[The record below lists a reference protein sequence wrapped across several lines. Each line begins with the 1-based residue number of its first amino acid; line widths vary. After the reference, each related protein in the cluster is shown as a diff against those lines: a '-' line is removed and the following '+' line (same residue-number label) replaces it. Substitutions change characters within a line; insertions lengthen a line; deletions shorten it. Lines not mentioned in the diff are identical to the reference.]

1 MTSLRQREFHAIME
15 IVERLYSYQTLDACE
30 AGIVES
36 LQSVMDCDSWH
47 LSESD
52 LKQRR
57 VRWTSDWV
65 SRRPETI
72 QNPNEIVARYM
83 HEHPFLRL
91 WKSRPGDLRPAT
103 LSDLISQPA
112 WHDTGLYNEIYR
124 PIRIEHMLGVALPGF
139 RPHAVHVV
147 GLRGTVDFDDRERR
161 VLDLLAPHLAAVY
174 RNAEAVGELQT
185 QLATLHQGLEAN
197 GRAVILLGPGRR
209 IRQMSARAR
218 DLLTSHFHWS
228 DRSVLPAPVDDWLR
242 RQGLTVDASVAP
254 LRPLVVERDDRRL
267 TIQILRDR
275 GGPFLLLNE
284 RKLRIAP
291 ADIASLGL
299 SPRETEVLAWLAHG
313 KSNAEIAAILG
324 LSPATI
330 KHCLERVYG
339 KLDVGTRA
347 AATAV
352 AVAAAG
358 MHG

>member
-1 MTSLRQREFHAIME
+1 MVRSLQRVINCNSFHMSGINPSLRRA
-15 IVERLYSYQTLDACE
+15 RWS
-30 AGIVES
+30 S
-36 LQSVMDCDSWH
+36 S
-47 LSESD
+47 
-52 LKQRR
+52 
-57 VRWTSDWV
+57 WTSGPTM
-65 SRRPETI
+65 RM
-72 QNPNEIVARYM
+72 PNVRQVFERHM
-83 HEHPFLRL
+83 HEHPFLDH
-91 WKSRPGDLRPAT
+91 WAPDQAAVKAAT
-103 LSDLISQPA
+103 LSDLVSQPSWRNTA
-112 WHDTGLYNEIYR
+112 LYNEVYR
-124 PIRIEHMLGVALPGF
+124 PFRIEHMLGVAVRVS
-139 RPHAVHVV
+139 RPYKTHVV
-147 GLRGTVDFDDRERR
+147 AMRETLDFDGRDRR

-185 QLATLHQGLEAN
+185 QLATLHHGLEAN
-197 GRAVILLGPGRR
+197 GRAAILLGPGRC

-218 DLLTSHFHWS
+218 DLLTSHFRWS
-228 DRSVLPAPVDDWLR
+228 DRSALPAPVDGWLR

-254 LRPLVVERDDRRL
+254 LRPLVVERDGRRL

-275 GGPFLLLNE
+275 RGPFLLLSE

-313 KSNAEIAAILG
+313 KSNAEIAGILG